1 VRRRDALRLMAGA
14 ALVAALP
21 RDAPAALRPRV
32 AVLAPAGEPWAREAT
47 SRALATAGVGG
58 VLDPSLVDAAARGAS
73 HDGSLNLT
81 LEDARRLALVTGADA
96 LVLSYASIVERESD
110 KPERRHDGFVG
121 LFLVDGRTGR
131 LVRYRGVAA
140 FAESA
145 TSARGRIEAAVAQEV
160 GGWGGPLAVLG
171 DPERVEPVRPA
182 VELDLVASPDPPPG
196 GIPPRFFRRPVP
208 KFTDEADRAHVVAT
222 VDLVIHFNADATYG
236 PIEVVR
242 WAGFG
247 LDESAVEAVRSVTF
261 YPARLGGRP
270 VSARALLRFN
280 FRFRER

>member
-1 VRRRDALRLMAGA
+1 MAGA
-14 ALVAALP
+14 TLVAALP
-21 RDAPAALRPRV
+21 REKRAATGPRV
-32 AVLAPAGEPWAREAT
+32 AVLAPAGEPWAREAA
-47 SRALATAGVGG
+47 SRALATAGIGG
-58 VLDPSLVDAAARGAS
+58 VLDPGLVDAAARGAG

-96 LVLSYASIVERESD
+96 LVLSYASLVERESD
-110 KPERRHDGFVG
+110 NPQQRHDGFVG

-140 FAESA
+140 FGGSA
-145 TSARGRIEAAVAQEV
+145 APTRGMLEAAVAQEV
-160 GGWGGPLAVLG
+160 GGWGGALAGMG

-182 VELDLVASPDPPPG
+182 VALDLVASPDPPPG

-208 KFTDEADRAHVVAT
+208 KFTDEAERAHVVAT
-222 VDLVIHFNADATYG
+222 VDLVIHFNPDATYG

-247 LDESAVEAVRSVTF
+247 LDESAVEAVRGVSF
-261 YPARLGGRP
+261 YPARLGGRL